1 LLGAGDDKAKGKNK
15 PLYKLQQKNAKDNIK
30 NITGR
35 FFLALFICVFLLF
48 SGNIN
53 LFIFSVKRQERI
65 VLR

>member
-1 LLGAGDDKAKGKNK
+1 LLGGPDDKAKGKKK

-35 FFLALFICVFLLF
+35 FFLALFFCVFLLV

-53 LFIFSVKRQERI
+53 LFIFSI
-65 VLR
+65 